1 MDKRTHGPAFVRR
14 QIPLTDCP
22 SCAGKGLVKGV
33 FHQLDCL
40 GCHAS
45 GLVHAETLNPLPV
58 DELIVQLG
66 MLVRQRERVA
76 IFPPGSPTSMAELY
90 QQNNTRGP
98 GGSAYKGD

>member
-22 SCAGKGLVKGV
+22 SCAGKGFIKGV
-33 FHQLDCL
+33 FHHLECI

-45 GLVHAETLNPLPV
+45 GMVHAETLEPLPV

-66 MLVRQRERVA
+66 MLIRQERRW
-76 IFPPGSPTSMAELY
+76 SSMTAEQLTTAGLY
-90 QQNNTRGP
+90 QQTNTRGP
-98 GGSAYKGD
+98 GGSSFKGD

>member
-1 MDKRTHGPAFVRR
+1 MDKKQHGPAFVRR

-33 FHQLDCL
+33 FHQLDCI

-45 GLVHAETLNPLPV
+45 GLVHAETLEPLPMDDLV
-58 DELIVQLG
+58 VQLG
-66 MLVRQRERVA
+66 MLIRQERHIATLPRE
-76 IFPPGSPTSMAELY
+76 PLTMADLY
-90 QQNNTRGP
+90 QQTNTRGP

>member
-33 FHQLDCL
+33 FHQLDCI

-45 GLVHAETLNPLPV
+45 GLVHAETLEPLPV
-58 DELIVQLG
+58 DDLVVQLG
-66 MLVRQRERVA
+66 MLIRHERHIATLPPAVDGAVA
-76 IFPPGSPTSMAELY
+76 QY
-90 QQNNTRGP
+90 QDINRRGP
-98 GGSAYKGD
+98 GGSSFKGD